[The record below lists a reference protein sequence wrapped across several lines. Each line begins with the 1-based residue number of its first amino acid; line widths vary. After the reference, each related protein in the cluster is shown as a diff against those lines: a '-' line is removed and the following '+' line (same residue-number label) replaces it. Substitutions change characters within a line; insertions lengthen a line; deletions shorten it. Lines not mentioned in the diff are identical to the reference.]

1 MSQVNPN
8 IHSVMLKATQVH
20 RTAKDGGG
28 ALHQGFIV
36 CRGKKMNLQFQH
48 FCVGKPLLV
57 YEVSKVCVVSK
68 AKSGQTFLG
77 NSFEGLFQSYD

>member
-1 MSQVNPN
+1 MVVEPY
-8 IHSVMLKATQVH
+8 IKASLF
-20 RTAKDGGG
+20 GG
-28 ALHQGFIV
+28 
-36 CRGKKMNLQFQH
+36 GKKMNLQFQH
-48 FCVGKPLLV
+48 FCVGKPLRV